1 MKALVTGVA
10 GFVGSTLAKRLVT
23 DGHDVI
29 GIDAMTDYYEVDIK
43 RANVSSIGHDRFELV
58 EGDLNELDLVSLL
71 QGVDWVFHQ
80 AGQPGVRKSWGD
92 DFAVY
97 TRANVDATQR
107 LLEAVRQ
114 IGTVK
119 RFVYAS
125 SSSVYGE
132 AERYPTQETDRPQP
146 MSPYGVTKLSA
157 EHLCCLYADNFGVPT
172 VSLRYFT
179 VYGPGQRTDMAFT
192 RFTRAAVLG
201 EKIQIYGTGEQIRDF
216 TYVDDVVDANVR
228 AAQIDSPAGSVFNVA
243 GGSNTSVN
251 EVLDLLGELSGTSLD
266 VDYVEKIAGD
276 VYRTGGNTDRIRDAL
291 GWSAQVGLREGLEQ
305 QLRWAR
311 TTFGG

>member
-1 MKALVTGVA
+1 MRALVTGAA
-10 GFVGSTLAKRLVT
+10 GFVGSTLVKRLIQ

-29 GIDAMTDYYEVDIK
+29 GIDAMTDYYEVSIK
-43 RANVSSIGHDRFELV
+43 RANISSIGLDRFSFV
-58 EGDLNELDLVSLL
+58 EGDLNKLDLVSLL
-71 QGVDWVFHQ
+71 QGVDWIFHQ
-80 AGQPGVRKSWGD
+80 AGQPGVRKSWGE
-92 DFAVY
+92 DFAIY

-114 IGTVK
+114 IDTVK

-125 SSSVYGE
+125 SSSVYGD

-157 EHLCCLYADNFGVPT
+157 EHLCCLYAENFGVPT

-192 RFTRAAVLG
+192 RFTKAAVLD
-201 EKIQIYGTGEQIRDF
+201 EKIQIYGNGEQIRDF

-251 EVLDLLGELSGTSLD
+251 EVLDLLGELSETSLS
-266 VDYVEKIAGD
+266 VDYGEKIAGD
-276 VYRTGGNTDRIRDAL
+276 VYRTGGNTDQIRNAL

-305 QLRWAR
+305 QLNWAR